1 MSRVV
6 ADNEIIDVYGTAAQ
20 IEQMIFANLNL
31 HARPDGTPFFGPD
44 REPSLGFS
52 TPILAIGG
60 LENYSL
66 FVPGVGGTGPTCLD
80 PPACTTFDFWGNDFR
95 NAYVAPCAGQ
105 FDGTGQA
112 IGLIE
117 FQSFNLSD
125 IVSYSSQA
133 GIPNPTPLIYT
144 RHDHWAVR
152 GKHPRQPE
160 RGPPSTSRSLTPMAP
175 GAQIVVYM
183 AASFN
188 VSYGPFG
195 GINYLDDML
204 HDMAHPPSPLP
215 RSLANSSS
223 YFGGSFDSDTPQELS
238 ALASLGGSFFQDSG
252 DGGAFTSNAL
262 DLRTYA
268 VTVVGGTNIVSF
280 GGGKPPNEQG
290 WIGSGGGSFDPIG
303 LLPGVIIPDYQKSA
317 VSNTNQASSTYRN
330 FPDVSMA
337 AQNIADIYSTQS
349 GSVFATDNPGSGT
362 SASAPLWAGFM
373 ALANQ
378 AATAAGVQT
387 VGFANPVLYG
397 IGAPTSPLAATCF
410 NDITV
415 GNNPPN
421 PNGSGAGPQDPANPA
436 PSGGFSAG
444 PGYDLVTG
452 LGSPTCTLI
461 TQLASPTPLIPVPPA
476 TPTPPGVFAGVGPS
490 VTRPCGLTSG
500 AVECWGNNGDGQD
513 GNGSTNSQL
522 SPGCVS
528 NLTGITPGVIQVVE
542 GDRHSCVLF
551 NDGGVWCWGDN
562 SLGQLGIS
570 NVSSTTTPLDVQN
583 LDADDQGNPPTL
595 LSAGGNV
602 TCALLGDG
610 SVWCWGQN
618 NQGQLGNGT
627 ANGGANAIPTQ
638 RVQPPSAGE
647 PGGCLHRWD
656 LRLRS
661 SAKPAMSSNA
671 GGSNAFGQLG
681 NPGTGSSSS
690 TPVPVSQFGSVSQI
704 AAGNTHVCAVVPSGT
719 SWGAGLWCW
728 GDNTKDQLGEGDVNS
743 GLPMQRA
750 NPTLATQVSGC
761 TSGCPPP
768 LQVNGVACG
777 NKFTC
782 VFVAGGTAECWGD
795 DSFGQLGNGSQ
806 SSNPIPSPV
815 SVSGLSGVTGIVAGT
830 EGVCAQR
837 NNSGISCWGAGPVGN
852 GSSGPVSAATPI
864 PFTHCP

>member
-1 MSRVV
+1 M
-6 ADNEIIDVYGTAAQ
+6 YGTAAQ

-31 HARPDGTPFFGPD
+31 YARPDGTPFFAPD
-44 REPSLGFS
+44 REPSLAFS

-60 LENYSL
+60 LENYSP
-66 FVPGVGGTGPTCLD
+66 FVPAVGGTGPTCVN
-80 PPACTTFDFWGNDFR
+80 PPSCTTNDFWGNDFR
-95 NAYVAPCAGQ
+95 NAYVAPCAGR
-105 FDGTGQA
+105 FDGTGQT

-144 RHDHWAVR
+144 DTIT
-152 GKHPRQPE
+152 
-160 RGPPSTSRSLTPMAP
+160 GPFAGNIPANQSEAPVDIEVAHSMAP

-183 AASFN
+183 AANFN

-215 RSLANSSS
+215 RSLSNSSS
-223 YFGGSFDSDTPQELS
+223 YAGGSFDDDTSQELGGIT
-238 ALASLGGSFFQDSG
+238 AMGGSFFQASG
-252 DGGAFTSNAL
+252 DGGAFTGNPI
-262 DLRTYA
+262 DLRTYD

-290 WIGSGGGSFDPIG
+290 WVGSGGGFFDPIP
-303 LLPGVIIPDYQKSA
+303 LIQGVTIPDYQKSA
-317 VSNTNQASSTYRN
+317 VTNTNQASSQYRN

-349 GSVFATDNPGSGT
+349 GSVFPTDNFGSGT
-362 SASAPLWAGFM
+362 SAAAPMWAGFV
-373 ALANQ
+373 ALVDQ

-387 VGFANPVLYG
+387 IGFLNPTLYG
-397 IGAPTSPLAATCF
+397 IGNPTSVLAATCF
-410 NDITV
+410 NDVTI

-421 PNGSGAGPQDPANPA
+421 PNGRGAGPQIPSNPA

-490 VTRPCGLTSG
+490 DSCGLISG

-522 SPGCVS
+522 SPGCVLD
-528 NLTGITPGVIQVVE
+528 LTGITPGVIQVVE

-551 NDGGVWCWGDN
+551 SDGGVWCWGDN

-570 NVSSTTTPLDVQN
+570 NLSSTTAPLDVQN
-583 LDADDQGNPPTL
+583 LSSDNQGNPPSQ

-602 TCALLGDG
+602 TCALLGGDG

-627 ANGGANAIPTQ
+627 TNGGANATPTQ
-638 RVQPPSAGE
+638 VQPLPPASQVAVST
-647 PGGCLHRWD
+647 GGTFACALLQNGDVQCW
-656 LRLRS
+656 
-661 SAKPAMSSNA
+661 
-671 GGSNAFGQLG
+671 GSNTYGQLG

-690 TPVPVSQFGSVSQI
+690 TPVTVSQFGSVSQI
-704 AAGNTHVCAVVPSGT
+704 AAGNTHVCAVVPKGQL
-719 SWGAGLWCW
+719 GAGLWCW
-728 GDNTKDQLGEGDVNS
+728 GDNTEDQLGEGDVNS
-743 GLPMQRA
+743 GSLPMQQP
-750 NPTLATQVSGC
+750 NPSLATQVSGC

-768 LQVNGVACG
+768 VQVNGVACG

-782 VFVAGGTAECWGD
+782 VIVAGGTTECWGD
-795 DSFGQLGNGSQ
+795 DSFGQLGNGAQ
-806 SSNPIPSPV
+806 SSNPVASPV
-815 SVSGLSGVTGIVAGT
+815 AVSGLSGVTGIVAGT

-837 NNSGISCWGAGPVGN
+837 NNSGISCWGAGPVGD
-852 GSSGPVSAATPI
+852 GSSAPVNTATPI
-864 PFTHCP
+864 TFRHCP